1 MSLGLIGMKC
11 DECGSRQNTFD
22 ERMGERICDDCG
34 LVIQI
39 EAFEETVRLS
49 TGEDGSFYSK
59 DLGLGSKTTFMQNAH
74 SARDSSERTLENGYR
89 VMRMVVSALRLPFN
103 LNERLEQVYRELL
116 RKGMLSGSSLET
128 RATAIVYYVLKENRT
143 PSSLDEVCGE
153 FQVQPKLVRRLTRR
167 ISKYYG
173 NNVLRND
180 DSHFLMQRAIVG
192 VSNDPA
198 FMSDCLQTFEFFE
211 RLMKELFENK
221 TKLHYATMVYFTSY
235 IHNYPYSAT
244 SISKKLGCSAN
255 GIRISGRRLL
265 SLIGLKGVE
274 QLKGID
280 LEKLM

>member
-1 MSLGLIGMKC
+1 MHIGLIGMKC
-11 DECGSRQNTFD
+11 DECGSRNNTFD

-34 LVIQI
+34 LVIQV

-49 TGEDGSFYSK
+49 MGEDGSFRSK
-59 DLGLGSKTTFMQNAH
+59 DYGLGSETTFMKR
-74 SARDSSERTLENGYR
+74 ARSSRDESERTLENGYR
-89 VMRMVVSALRLPFN
+89 VMRMVVSSLKLPFN
-103 LNERLEQVYRELL
+103 INDRLEQIYRELMA
-116 RKGMLSGSSLET
+116 KGILSGSSLET
-128 RATAIVYYVLKENRT
+128 RATAIVYYALKENRT
-143 PSSLDEVCGE
+143 PATLKEVCGE
-153 FQVQPKLVRRLTRR
+153 FQVQSKLVRKLTRR
-167 ISKYYG
+167 ITRHYG

-180 DSHFLMQRAIVG
+180 DSHFLMQRAIAG

-198 FMSDCLQTFEFFE
+198 FMSHCLQTFEFFE
-211 RLMKELFENK
+211 KLMKEFDENK

-244 SISKKLGCSAN
+244 SISEKLNCSAN

-265 SLIGLKGVE
+265 PLIGLKGVE